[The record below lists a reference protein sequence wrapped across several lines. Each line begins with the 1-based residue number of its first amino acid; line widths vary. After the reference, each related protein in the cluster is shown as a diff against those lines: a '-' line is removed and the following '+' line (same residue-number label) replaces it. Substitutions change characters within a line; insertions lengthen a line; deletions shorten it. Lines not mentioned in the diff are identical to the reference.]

1 MSMRV
6 VDLQRR
12 GDSPRGEQLLELL
25 QEGLP
30 DQQRVRWNESGHAR
44 ITFGAEREDAREA
57 LVARL
62 DALGADWQ
70 EHIVIL

>member
-1 MSMRV
+1 MSMKV

-12 GDSPRGEQLLELL
+12 GNSPRGEQLLELV
-25 QEGLP
+25 QAGLEE
-30 DQQRVRWNESGHAR
+30 QQRVRWNDSGHAR

-57 LVARL
+57 VAARL
-62 DALGADWQ
+62 SALGDDWQ

>member
-12 GDSPRGEQLLELL
+12 GDSPRAEQLLELV
-25 QEGLP
+25 QAGVDEE
-30 DQQRVRWNESGHAR
+30 QRVRWNDSGHAR

-57 LVARL
+57 LAARFS
-62 DALGADWQ
+62 ALGDDWQ
-70 EHIVIL
+70 EHILIL